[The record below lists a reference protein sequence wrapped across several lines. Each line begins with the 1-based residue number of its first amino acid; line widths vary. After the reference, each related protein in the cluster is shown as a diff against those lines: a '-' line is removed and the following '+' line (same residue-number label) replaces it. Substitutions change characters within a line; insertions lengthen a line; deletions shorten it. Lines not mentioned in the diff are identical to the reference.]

1 MWHTE
6 IDTAMQQCI
15 AHCQSCAAVCTET
28 SQHCLRKGGQHAA
41 LDRIALMQLCA
52 GICDLAAKSMQLG
65 ARSHHAFCRLCSSI
79 CDDCAS
85 DCESMGADDLML
97 DCARVC
103 RECSESCAT
112 MAGAELRAVA
122 S

>member
-6 IDTAMQQCI
+6 LDAGIQRCI
-15 AHCQSCAAVCTET
+15 KQCQSCAAVCTET
-28 SQHCLRKGGQHAA
+28 SQHCLRMGGQHAA
-41 LDRIALMQLCA
+41 SDRIALLQLCA
-52 GICDLAAKSMQLG
+52 GICDLTAKSMQLG
-65 ARSHHAFCRLCSSI
+65 ARSHHAFCRLCSAI
-79 CDDCAS
+79 CDDCAN

-103 RECSESCAT
+103 RECSESCAA
-112 MAGAELRAVA
+112 MAGVESPAVA